1 MFDRLSLTSALAA
14 HGRVAR
20 VVIADVKG
28 SAPREAGTSML
39 VWADG
44 FSGTI
49 GGGRLEFEAIT
60 SARSLL
66 SKAARPVVTKVAL
79 GPGLGQCCGG
89 ACTLV
94 TEVFDDD
101 RMLEISGDYFIRP
114 IAAKAS
120 DPPGSVQRKLANGA
134 DFLWQ
139 DGWLVERIGSAPQP
153 VFIYGAG
160 HVGRALAAML
170 DPMKE
175 FDVTL
180 ADTREEWRDGLP
192 KTCADP
198 FAAMAQAPEDAA
210 HFIMTHDHD
219 QDFALCHA
227 ALQRGLTNVGLIGSG
242 TKWAR
247 FQKRLASLGHGAD
260 EIAGITC
267 PIGDPSLGKSPN
279 AIAVGVAATLLRG
292 RARGMSA
299 WKGTG

>member
-39 VWADG
+39 IWADG

-49 GGGRLEFEAIT
+49 GGGRLEFEAIAG
-60 SARSLL
+60 ARNLV

-94 TEVFDDD
+94 TEVFDQGQ
-101 RMLEISGDYFIRP
+101 MQEISGDHFTRP
-114 IAAKAS
+114 IATNAS
-120 DPPGSVQRKLANGA
+120 DPPGSVLRKLAHGA

-139 DGWLVERIGSAPQP
+139 DGWLVERVGSAPQP

-160 HVGRALAAML
+160 HVGRALAAL
-170 DPMKE
+170 LGPMAE

-180 ADTREEWRDGLP
+180 ADTREEWRAGLP
-192 KTCADP
+192 KACADP
-198 FAAMAQAPEDAA
+198 LVTMAQAPADAA

-227 ALQRGLTNVGLIGSG
+227 ALLHGRMNVGLIGSD

-247 FQKRLASLGHGAD
+247 FRTRLASLGHGAD

-279 AIAVGVAATLLRG
+279 AIAVGVAAALLKG

-299 WKGTG
+299 WKGIG